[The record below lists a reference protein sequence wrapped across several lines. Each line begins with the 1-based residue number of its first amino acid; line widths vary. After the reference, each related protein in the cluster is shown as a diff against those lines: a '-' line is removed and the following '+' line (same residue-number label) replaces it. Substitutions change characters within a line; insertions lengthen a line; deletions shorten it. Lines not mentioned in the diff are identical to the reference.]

1 MILYILNCKCV
12 PLHHTQVLMDID
24 IDRQNLAVSKLQGIM
39 VDLDLTTQQFAT
51 CVSVL
56 FAGYLPFQ
64 IPSNYIISRIPRPG
78 LCESRVL
85 SEISVCANDCR
96 YLLRCGLLGS
106 DLCGHGCCAVL
117 LRIGGDSSRARCSR
131 SRVLPW

>member
-1 MILYILNCKCV
+1 MN
-12 PLHHTQVLMDID
+12 ID

-39 VDLDLTTQQFAT
+39 VDLDLSTQQFAT

-78 LCESRVL
+78 LCGSRV
-85 SEISVCANDCR
+85 
-96 YLLRCGLLGS
+96 RCP
-106 DLCGHGCCAVL
+106 H
-117 LRIGGDSSRARCSR
+117 SS
-131 SRVLPW
+131 

>member
-1 MILYILNCKCV
+1 
-12 PLHHTQVLMDID
+12 MDID

-39 VDLDLTTQQFAT
+39 DDLDLTTQQFAT

-85 SEISVCANDCR
+85 SRHFC
-96 YLLRCGLLGS
+96 
-106 DLCGHGCCAVL
+106 
-117 LRIGGDSSRARCSR
+117 
-131 SRVLPW
+131 